1 MQLPGAGT
9 YEYLKFLVDLRTK
22 VSEFPVDKNIPLQP
36 PMDVSSGSLMQ
47 LQHLAHSIISFRRRQ
62 QCNISVIKTTQ
73 FAFEWIK
80 YVTTHDIFFEM

>member
-22 VSEFPVDKNIPLQP
+22 VVVFLLVKFPVDKNIPLQP

-47 LQHLAHSIISFRRRQ
+47 PQHLAHSIISFRRRQ

-73 FAFEWIK
+73 FAFE
-80 YVTTHDIFFEM
+80 